1 MYSNK
6 LQPIS
11 EENLDAVFTIVGQKL
26 TDGFSAGAEKI
37 LVETIKN
44 YAHTPDSSATLK
56 RLLSFTL
63 ETLGRYEESL
73 KIVQPFEDDK
83 NLNAL
88 EIETQIGV
96 STQLAIAYNN
106 LADYPKAVT
115 LLKRTLKS
123 ARENNLTG
131 LFGNIY
137 IALAKVYRK
146 LNEYPISRDHA
157 EKALNSFREEGDWR
171 GMAECYLAIAVS
183 HYQEGNNEK
192 SLEYF
197 HLAVKIIGERNA
209 PFLLGKIY
217 SDMSGAYCLLHRP
230 QDGINC
236 LEKSIAFFDR
246 TEHKLNSVVAY
257 NNLGMN
263 LMLLG
268 NWTRAEAMMK
278 RALELALEANHV
290 HVAGIL
296 DSLGELKLLRGELEE
311 AETLLE
317 QGVEFARERKKEWYA
332 VHAMRNLARCL
343 LAQGKTGEAIEKARE
358 TIEICKNTSD
368 KQTINT
374 AGLVLAEGCLLT
386 GDLTE
391 YELQLQTIEES
402 SPSSDFFVLGSVQRI
417 RGLAALRDGDK
428 QLAVHHFSRSLT
440 IFEAA
445 DDLYQMALA
454 HYLLGTNLAERQSER
469 AVKDLLSAAEIF
481 GKLGVK
487 FYSDAAVKAAEE
499 LRNKKIVKETDK
511 EANKETKSEARR
523 SNSVISQLL
532 TVRLAEAT
540 ASRELLFRELVAVLQ
555 QESKA
560 NKIIIAEP
568 DEQKILHPFITH
580 GFSSDEGA
588 DLAAKFQEAQYKNDL
603 KTFART
609 KNLAVLPLRASNAAP
624 AFLLIQP
631 ESGAV
636 LNDDSS
642 LQPLLRVVELG
653 MDVIALREKDKSQS
667 IDADANPY
675 TSQSLMSGFIHSS
688 PAMTAL
694 VEDVYKIR
702 SSDVTVLVT
711 GESGTGKELVSRAIH
726 TVSNRKDKIF
736 VPFNCTAVPK
746 ELAEGHLFGFRKGAF
761 TGAVTDSPG
770 MIRAADGGTLFLDEV
785 GDLPIEVQP
794 KLLRFLQEGEVQPI
808 GEKRP
813 IKVDVRVIAATN
825 MPLEEKVANG
835 SFREDLYYRLNVIR
849 LRVPP
854 LRERRSEI
862 PTIISYYINHYSERF
877 GKREINVLPQTI
889 DLLMVCNW
897 EGNVRQLCNE
907 IQRIVARAEDGE
919 TITPEHLSPELK
931 RAAKPLSPFADNQNV
946 RPISSYGNQNY
957 NQSYSNQNFNNAAFN
972 SFSGN
977 HTPHNNSSYNNSPA
991 QKSAISSFDIEPLP
1005 VQNIRD
1011 YRRGGTLEQAVSEL
1025 ETQMITDSLVRNAW
1039 NISRVAREL
1048 GLTRRGLYMKIA
1060 RYGIEKAA

>member
-1 MYSNK
+1 
-6 LQPIS
+6 
-11 EENLDAVFTIVGQKL
+11 VGQKL

-37 LVETIKN
+37 LVETLKN
-44 YAHTPDSSATLK
+44 YAHTPDNLANLK

-63 ETLGRYEESL
+63 ETLGHYEESL
-73 KIVQPFEDDK
+73 KTVQPFEDEK
-83 NLNAL
+83 ITSRL
-88 EIETQIGV
+88 ETETRLKVI
-96 STQLAIAYNN
+96 TQLAICYNN
-106 LADYPKAVT
+106 LSDYPKAVT
-115 LLKRTLKS
+115 LLKRALKK
-123 ARENNLTG
+123 AKEDNLTQ
-131 LFGNIY
+131 LFGSIY
-137 IALAKVYRK
+137 IALARVYRK
-146 LNEYPISRDHA
+146 LDEYPISRDHA
-157 EKALNSFREEGDWR
+157 EKALNYFREEGNWR
-171 GMAECYLAIAVS
+171 GMAESYQAIAIS
-183 HYQEGNNEK
+183 HYQEGDNEK
-192 SLEYF
+192 SLDYF
-197 HLAVKIIGERNA
+197 HLAVKIIGERSA

-236 LEKSIAFFDR
+236 LEKSIEFFDR
-246 TEHKLNSVVAY
+246 TEHKLNSVIAY

-268 NWTRAEAMMK
+268 NWTRAEMMMK
-278 RALELALEANHV
+278 RALDLALEANHV

-296 DSLGELKLLRGELEE
+296 DSLGELKMLRGELEE
-311 AETLLE
+311 AQTLLE
-317 QGVEFARERKKEWYA
+317 QGVQFAKERKKEWYA
-332 VHAMRNLARCL
+332 IHAMRNLARCL
-343 LAQGKTGEAIEKARE
+343 LAQGKTAEAIEIAQE
-358 TIEICKNTSD
+358 VIEMCRSIGE

-374 AGLVLAEGCLLT
+374 AGLVLAEGCLLE
-386 GDLTE
+386 GDYAE

-402 SPSSDFFVLGSVQRI
+402 SPSSDFFVLGSVQRL
-417 RGLAALRDGDK
+417 RGLAALSDEDNE
-428 QLAVHHFSRSLT
+428 LAIHHFSRCLT

-445 DDLYQMALA
+445 DDLYHMALA
-454 HYLLGTNLAERQSER
+454 HYLIGTNLAENQNER
-469 AVKDLLSAAEIF
+469 AVQHLFSAAEIF

-487 FYSDAAVKAAEE
+487 LYREAAVEAAEK
-499 LRNKKIVKETDK
+499 LKNKNPSEEPRKEI
-511 EANKETKSEARR
+511 KSEKPRP
-523 SNSVISQLL
+523 NSAASQLL

-540 ASRELLFRELVAVLQ
+540 ASRELLFRELIAVLN

-560 NKIIIAEP
+560 KKIIIAEQ
-568 DEQKILHPFITH
+568 DEQKALHPAITH
-580 GFSSDEGA
+580 GFTPDES
-588 DLAAKFQEAQYKNDL
+588 AALVGKLQEAQYKNET
-603 KTFART
+603 KAFADTR
-609 KNLAVLPLRASNAAP
+609 NLAILPLRTSSAAP

-631 ESGAV
+631 QSGAV
-636 LNDDSS
+636 LNDGGA
-642 LQPLLRVVELG
+642 LQSLLRVVELG
-653 MDVIALREKDKSQS
+653 MDVIALREKDKSHA
-667 IDADANPY
+667 IDADTNPY

-785 GDLPIEVQP
+785 GDLPIDVQP

-877 GKREINVLPQTI
+877 GKREINVMPQTI

-919 TITPEHLSPELK
+919 IITPEHLSPELK
-931 RAAKPLSPFADNQNV
+931 RAAKPLAPFAENQNI
-946 RPISSYGNQNY
+946 RPIDSYGNQNY
-957 NQSYSNQNFNNAAFN
+957 SNQGYNNQNYGNQNYNNQNYSNQNYNNQNYSNAPFND
-972 SFSGN
+972 FSGGN
-977 HTPHNNSSYNNSPA
+977 PQYNNPPA
-991 QKSAISSFDIEPLP
+991 NKPAISSFDVKPTP
-1005 VQNIRD
+1005 VYNISD
-1011 YRRGGTLEQAVSEL
+1011 YRRVTLEQAVSEL
-1025 ETQMITDSLVRNAW
+1025 ETQMIKDSLERNAW

-1060 RYGIEKAA
+1060 RYNIEKAA